1 MFRTLVSSKE
11 TNGAV
16 SIFQHPD
23 FDGHEQVLFG
33 RDATTGLK
41 AIVAVH
47 NTVCGPGLGG
57 LRMRDYAS
65 EDEALRDVLRLSR
78 GMSYKNAMAGL
89 AHGGGKAVIIGD
101 PAAARTPALMRA
113 MGRLVDSLGGRYI
126 TAQDSGIR
134 VQDLH
139 ALSETTAFVTGL
151 RASRTPDGEPR
162 TGDPSP
168 ATAVGVYHGIR
179 ACLQQVFGSPD
190 PAGRNIAIQGLGSV
204 GFRLAAALH
213 AAGARLL
220 VADIDAGRTRAVQ
233 EAFGARVLPVA
244 EIHAAAAD
252 VYAPCALGGAINR
265 DSIQTLQARIVA
277 GAANNQL
284 ARPEFGTALHKAG
297 ILYAPDYVINAGG
310 VIDVAAQL
318 GDYDPADVE
327 RRVVAIGETL
337 GEIFRQAER
346 DDEPPELIADRLA
359 EARLSRSAAASGRQ
373 SQSSAS

>member
-23 FDGHEQVLFG
+23 FDGHEHVLFG
-33 RDATTGLK
+33 HDAATGLK

-47 NTVCGPGLGG
+47 NTACGPGLGG

-65 EDEALRDVLRLSR
+65 ENEALRDVLRLSR

-101 PAAARTPALMRA
+101 PTTARTPALMRA

-213 AAGARLL
+213 GAGARLL

-233 EAFGARVLPVA
+233 EAFGARVLPIA

-337 GEIFRQAER
+337 GEIFRQATL
-346 DDEPPELIADRLA
+346 DDEPPEVVADRLA
-359 EARLSRSAAASGRQ
+359 EARLVRPPPDPGR
-373 SQSSAS
+373 